1 MVSGKKLPLAWCR
14 SFHLP
19 PGSASLTPS
28 LAWCSTLKWEGTE
41 VPQNRDPGEGVQ
53 GRVLGRASRPLPLQ
67 LWLHLPGLPASCTHC
82 PWPSCFPRCHLCQ
95 GAPWVPVPPFPYPS
109 NHPLSLLP
117 SAVGHSDEALALG
130 ATPGRSRRL
139 QPGAPVFYA
148 LSSVK
153 HAPEIQDCQT
163 LYMFSIPHYRNLLLN
178 GKGLNANQSNLFLIN
193 ICRRCAVI
201 LNSLLAKRSIRG
213 LDIFSPGFCGG
224 FLLFYPCDRGSF

>member
-1 MVSGKKLPLAWCR
+1 MGVGGGGQGTRPGGVPGPSCVVSGKKLPLAWCR

-95 GAPWVPVPPFPYPS
+95 GAPWVPVPPFPHPS
-109 NHPLSLLP
+109 NQPLSLLP
-117 SAVGHSDEALALG
+117 SAVGHSDEALVIIRSQQTPSAWG
-130 ATPGRSRRL
+130 A
-139 QPGAPVFYA
+139 
-148 LSSVK
+148 SVL
-153 HAPEIQDCQT
+153 CT
-163 LYMFSIPHYRNLLLN
+163 
-178 GKGLNANQSNLFLIN
+178 
-193 ICRRCAVI
+193 
-201 LNSLLAKRSIRG
+201 
-213 LDIFSPGFCGG
+213 
-224 FLLFYPCDRGSF
+224 